1 MSINILTRRDRDDLA
16 KVARMR
22 TKVAVAG
29 IAEQQAA
36 LLADVEAQLSA
47 IYRFDDK
54 AWADIVKATREMVAE
69 ADAKI
74 AAICEE
80 RGIRP
85 EFRPGISSGFYG
97 RGENA
102 IAKRRAELRK
112 AAQTRIDAAAK
123 RAKAAI
129 EARSVEVQTE
139 LIAGGLSGDDAR
151 AFLATI
157 PSADQLMPKVTVAE
171 LETGT

>member
-1 MSINILTRRDRDDLA
+1 MSPMTRRDRDDLA
-16 KVARMR
+16 KVARLR

-47 IYRFDDK
+47 IYRFDDE
-54 AWADIVKATREMVAE
+54 AWKDIVATAKEAAE
-69 ADAKI
+69 VADAKV

-80 RGIRP
+80 RGIRA
-85 EFRPGISSGFYG
+85 EFRPGVNLGFYG

-102 IAKRRAELRK
+102 ILQRRTELRK
-112 AAQTRIDAAAK
+112 AAQTKIDAAGK

-151 AFLATI
+151 SFLASI
-157 PSADQLMPKVTVAE
+157 PSAAELMPTVTVAE
-171 LETGT
+171 LEAGS